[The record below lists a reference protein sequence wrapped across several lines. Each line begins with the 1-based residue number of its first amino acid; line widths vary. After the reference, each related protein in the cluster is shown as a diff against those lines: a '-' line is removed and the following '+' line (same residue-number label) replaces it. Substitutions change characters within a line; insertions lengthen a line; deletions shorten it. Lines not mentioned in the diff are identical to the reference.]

1 MEIYIEPVD
10 VRSEPMG
17 IYKEHSMDIYKESV
31 AIFKHSFKT
40 FEKLVGIHN
49 APVDIKKN
57 IGICTKL
64 VKTIERIHKE
74 PFEIYENNCG
84 EPSQV

>member
-49 APVDIKKN
+49 APVDIEKI

-64 VKTIERIHKE
+64 VKPLKE
-74 PFEIYENNCG
+74 STRNPLKSMKTVVEI
-84 EPSQV
+84 